1 MSRHPLDNIINLS
14 GEDGERPD
22 SIDVEA
28 LKTMPERF
36 LNRELSWIDFNKRVL
51 QEAQNETVPLFE
63 RVRYL
68 SIAASNFEEFFMVRV
83 AGLKAQIKAE
93 VSSRS
98 IDGLSPQQQLDAV
111 REKSL
116 LQITELHET
125 WQNLKDEMEEQ
136 GVQILKPK
144 DLGKTE
150 YDWLARKF
158 TKGIFPMLSPIAI
171 DPTHP
176 FPFIPNKGVAIALS
190 VADKETK
197 KKYEALIQLP
207 QNVERLI
214 PVQGNKSCY
223 VLLEDVILEFMNV
236 IFPKPLKV
244 GNAAVFRVLR
254 DSEIMIEEEAED
266 LALTFESALK
276 RRRRGDVIR
285 LTMVKDTAPDIRDFL
300 IQELK
305 IADEDILTVGGI
317 IGLADMHQVIHD
329 EKSEFLF
336 EPFNARFPE
345 RIRDFGGDCFA
356 AIRHKDIVVHHP
368 YESFDVVLQFI
379 KQASRDPDV
388 VAIKQT
394 LYRTSPDSPIVKALI
409 EAAESG
415 KSVTAMVELKARF
428 DEEANIRWARDM
440 ERAGVQVVYG
450 FFDLKTHAKLSL
462 VMRKEGYKLRTY
474 AHVGTGNYHWQTAKV
489 YTDLSYFTCDPDI
502 CHDAALVFNFMTG
515 YAKPTGFRKLAAAPL
530 CLREKIEE
538 LIDKEIEFAKKGK
551 PASIWMK
558 CNALL
563 DSRIVDKLYE
573 ASQAGVKVDL
583 IVRGICSLR
592 PGIPGLSENIRVKS
606 VVGRFLEHGRIYC
619 FGNGHKMPSR
629 SAKVFISSADM
640 MARNLDRRIEL
651 FVPIMNK
658 TVHKQVLDQI
668 MVATLKDQTQ
678 SWMLRHDGSY
688 ERLPYEGEGFSAH
701 EYFMKNPS
709 LSGRGK
715 SLQKLPAPPR
725 LTLEYS
731 ASKK

>member
-190 VADKETK
+190 IADKETK

-538 LIDKEIEFAKKGK
+538 LIDREIEFAKKGK

-606 VVGRFLEHGRIYC
+606 LVGRFLEHGRIYC

>member
-144 DLGKTE
+144 DLGKAE

-190 VADKETK
+190 IADKETK

-300 IQELK
+300 IQELN

-606 VVGRFLEHGRIYC
+606 LVGRFLEHGRIYC